1 MALHDYKR
9 VRLPDLYAE
18 SVTVDGVLYGL
29 CVKRSMFEVWCD
41 HRMVAKAETT
51 VGHNKTIRMGCGALR
66 ELIYIRGKKRRETA
80 KRRSRS

>member
-1 MALHDYKR
+1 MARQDYKR

-29 CVKRSMFEVWCD
+29 CVKNSMFEVWCD

-51 VGHNKTIRMGCGALR
+51 VGHNKAIRMGQGALNA
-66 ELIYIRGKKRRETA
+66 LIYIRGKKRRETA